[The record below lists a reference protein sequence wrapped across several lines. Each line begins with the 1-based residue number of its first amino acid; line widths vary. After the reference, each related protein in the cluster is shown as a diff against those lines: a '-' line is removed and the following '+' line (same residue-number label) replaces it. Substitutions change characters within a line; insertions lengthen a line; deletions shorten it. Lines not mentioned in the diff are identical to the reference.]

1 MRQVTSLQTALSP
14 PGMVTRVRSSPAVEM
29 DGLPE
34 GNKLALRV
42 YLVEDSDVMRQQLMM
57 TLSEELSIDWVG
69 FAETETEAREW
80 LERNPAGWDIA
91 LVDLYLREGT
101 GAGVLRHCRKR
112 PEAQDVLVM
121 TNHPTSSLLTH
132 CRLLGANA
140 VFDKSK
146 ELGDLIA
153 YCIGRAYHSST
164 PKTQVFFQ

>member
-1 MRQVTSLQTALSP
+1 MDT
-14 PGMVTRVRSSPAVEM
+14 

-34 GNKLALRV
+34 GNTLALRV
-42 YLVEDSDVMRQQLMM
+42 YLVEDNDLMRKHLVM

-80 LERNPAGWDIA
+80 FERNPAGWDIA

-112 PEAQDVLVM
+112 PQAQDVLVM
-121 TNHPTSSLLTH
+121 TNYPTSSLLTH

-140 VFDKSK
+140 VFDKST

-153 YCIGRAYHSST
+153 YCIGRAHHPEAQKSERFS
-164 PKTQVFFQ
+164 Q

>member
-1 MRQVTSLQTALSP
+1 MDT
-14 PGMVTRVRSSPAVEM
+14 

-34 GNKLALRV
+34 GNTLAPRV
-42 YLVEDSDVMRQQLMM
+42 YLVEDNDLMRKHLVM

-80 LERNPAGWDIA
+80 FERNPAGWDIA

-112 PEAQDVLVM
+112 PQAQDVLVM
-121 TNHPTSSLLTH
+121 TNYPTSSLLTH

-140 VFDKSK
+140 VFDKST

-153 YCIGRAYHSST
+153 YCIGRAHHPEAQKSERFS
-164 PKTQVFFQ
+164 Q

>member
-1 MRQVTSLQTALSP
+1 M
-14 PGMVTRVRSSPAVEM
+14 
-29 DGLPE
+29 
-34 GNKLALRV
+34 ALRV
-42 YLVEDSDVMRQQLMM
+42 YLVEDNDLMRKHLVM

-80 LERNPAGWDIA
+80 FERNPAGWDIA

-112 PEAQDVLVM
+112 PQAQDVLVM
-121 TNHPTSSLLTH
+121 TNYPTSSLLTH

-140 VFDKSK
+140 VFDKST

-153 YCIGRAYHSST
+153 YCIGRAHHPEAQKSERFS
-164 PKTQVFFQ
+164 Q